1 MYNKSLRLTPPTRR
15 LLRRRASCRSASG
28 GVQRGRSCM
37 HWLLHLLV
45 DAVLVFGLVA
55 SYCAYQEHRRKQSE
69 YARVQLYE
77 DADKPCVPAP
87 LLAPAPARGC
97 SSRPCSARCQALGS
111 SAWPSR
117 ACFQPRSP
125 SACRPRAS
133 VCGGTPEAGGWTD
146 PDDRDDVELT
156 SIAAGQ
162 EKSVLGPW
170 RATACQ
176 VR

>member
-1 MYNKSLRLTPPTRR
+1 
-15 LLRRRASCRSASG
+15 
-28 GVQRGRSCM
+28 M

-97 SSRPCSARCQALGS
+97 SSPPLFRPCQALGS

-125 SACRPRAS
+125 SACHRRAS

>member
-1 MYNKSLRLTPPTRR
+1 
-15 LLRRRASCRSASG
+15 
-28 GVQRGRSCM
+28 M

-87 LLAPAPARGC
+87 SETRSCSWLQQPALF
-97 SSRPCSARCQALGS
+97 RPLGS

-125 SACRPRAS
+125 SACHPRAS

-162 EKSVLGPW
+162 EKSAPGPW

-176 VR
+176 IR